1 MRRAAPLAGGLTMSL
16 EPMLRREVLKRCAAG
31 ALALA
36 APSLGAG
43 VARARTASPESGG
56 VRTPVT
62 ADIARWLVE
71 LRYEELPAN
80 VVERAKRVTLDTLG
94 CALGAL
100 DAEPVRSARRV
111 VALPGGKRQAA
122 ILGGCRDV
130 SLGQG

>member
-16 EPMLRREVLKRCAAG
+16 ETMLRREVLKRCGAA
-31 ALALA
+31 ALVLA
-36 APSLGAG
+36 GPSLSAKA
-43 VARARTASPESGG
+43 ARARTASPESGDLH
-56 VRTPVT
+56 TPIM

-100 DAEPVRSARRV
+100 DAEPVRQARRGGGPRRGERET
-111 VALPGGKRQAA
+111 ALLSGRG
-122 ILGGCRDV
+122 
-130 SLGQG
+130 